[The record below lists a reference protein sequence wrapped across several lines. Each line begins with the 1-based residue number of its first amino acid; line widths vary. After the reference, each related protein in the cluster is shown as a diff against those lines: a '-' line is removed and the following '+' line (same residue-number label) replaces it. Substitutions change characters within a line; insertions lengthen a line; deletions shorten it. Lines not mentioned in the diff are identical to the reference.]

1 MTPTPPAFLPALA
14 RLFADGHNLVFW
26 NDADGEFTQDV
37 DSLALDNVTVLRLDE
52 IPLLKVKRELEAAP
66 AANWLLYS
74 PAPVPEPVADWLL
87 DARLR
92 GKAFSADTASIQL
105 DELGLASHAL
115 RQGPADRLAQMQGL
129 AQAMPEH
136 MAAWASALEWAP
148 ANAQTAVA
156 IEQLPGPWRLRV
168 SAARADEFPELHE
181 RCLSWLDGQSN
192 PEIVIHGLMFLRQR
206 GVTLWLN
213 TPMVSLTQDG
223 ARVSGVVVRRDGQDI
238 TVRARR
244 AVVLGAGGF
253 ERNQAMREQYLPQP
267 TDQAWTATPPDAN
280 TGDAIR
286 AGAAVGG
293 ALHLMAHTWGA
304 PTIFVPKEEKHRAMF
319 VERSMPGCMV
329 VNARGERFL
338 NESGPYPEFQQ
349 AMYANHEKTGGAV
362 PAWIVFDANFR
373 ANYPIGPLM
382 PAMAV
387 PDSKLRKSWLGT
399 VYWKGE
405 TLQELAQQIGVD
417 PQGLQ
422 ASAQRMSEFART
434 GKDLDFGRGDN
445 VFDRYYG
452 DVNVRPNPNLA
463 PIEKGP
469 FYAMKLHPGDIGTKG
484 GLVTDRDARVLR
496 EDGQPVEG
504 LYCVGNNS
512 ASVMGPSYPGAGST
526 LGPAMTFAYRAIA
539 HIMGRPMALQRT
551 DLLESKA

>member
-1 MTPTPPAFLPALA
+1 
-14 RLFADGHNLVFW
+14 
-26 NDADGEFTQDV
+26 
-37 DSLALDNVTVLRLDE
+37 
-52 IPLLKVKRELEAAP
+52 
-66 AANWLLYS
+66 
-74 PAPVPEPVADWLL
+74 
-87 DARLR
+87 
-92 GKAFSADTASIQL
+92 
-105 DELGLASHAL
+105 
-115 RQGPADRLAQMQGL
+115 
-129 AQAMPEH
+129 
-136 MAAWASALEWAP
+136 
-148 ANAQTAVA
+148 
-156 IEQLPGPWRLRV
+156 
-168 SAARADEFPELHE
+168 
-181 RCLSWLDGQSN
+181 
-192 PEIVIHGLMFLRQR
+192 
-206 GVTLWLN
+206 
-213 TPMVSLTQDG
+213 
-223 ARVSGVVVRRDGQDI
+223 
-238 TVRARR
+238 
-244 AVVLGAGGF
+244 VVLGAGGF

-417 PQGLQ
+417 PKGLQ